1 MPARCRGCSLRSALT
16 SRQDLE
22 QLRIR
27 AEDGCG
33 LVIQNLL
40 VGLQSPQ
47 QFVQFRIPGICLA
60 VNARGFGVAL
70 ALGGLGLLVSHGENL
85 FALAV
90 GVGADAEGLLFTLGA
105 ILAGDALAL

>member
-1 MPARCRGCSLRSALT
+1 RRCRCSAAAPGMDGAGSPSWRMPGRCRGCSLRSALT

-27 AEDGCG
+27 AEDGGG

-40 VGLQSPQ
+40 VGFESAQ
-47 QFVQFRIPGICLA
+47 QLVQLRIPGINLA
-60 VNARGFGVAL
+60 VDARGFGVAL
-70 ALGGLGLLVSHGENL
+70 ALRGLGLFVSYGENL

-90 GVGADAEGLLFTLGA
+90 G
-105 ILAGDALAL
+105 